1 MPLVDDY
8 KIIKL
13 LKDEQT
19 EQHIKVVFFLLPI
32 HAYTDVIAYTIF
44 LIHLNIC
51 QQLYG
56 YKLILQ
62 FQYN

>member
-19 EQHIKVVFFLLPI
+19 EQHIKVVFFLLPV

-44 LIHLNIC
+44 LILLNIC
-51 QQLYG
+51 QQ
-56 YKLILQ
+56 
-62 FQYN
+62 